1 MPFNIEDGVIVT
13 KTRELCDS
21 ILKEAAFADCRRRVD
36 AFLAD
41 QDAQALYQELN
52 EKGEALQHKQQ
63 MGQPLTDEEVNDFE
77 KRREEFF
84 GNPVARGF
92 IEARQEMHH
101 VQEKVTHY
109 VNKTFELGRMPE
121 ADDFQSCGH
130 GCNCHH

>member
-13 KTRELCDS
+13 KTRELCAS
-21 ILKEAAFADCRRRVD
+21 ILKEPAFDDCRRRVD

-52 EKGEALQHKQQ
+52 EKGEMLQHKQQ
-63 MGQPLTDEEVNDFE
+63 TGQSLSDEEVNDFE

>member
-13 KTRELCDS
+13 KTRELCAS
-21 ILKEAAFADCRRRVD
+21 ILKEPAFDDCRRRVD

-52 EKGEALQHKQQ
+52 EKGEMLQHKQQ
-63 MGQPLTDEEVNDFE
+63 TGQSLSDEEVNDFE

-109 VNKTFELGRMPE
+109 VNKTFELGRLPE

>member
-13 KTRELCDS
+13 KTRELCAS
-21 ILKEAAFADCRRRVD
+21 ILKEPAFDDCRRRVD

-52 EKGEALQHKQQ
+52 EKGEMLQHKQQ
-63 MGQPLTDEEVNDFE
+63 TGQTLTDEEVNDFE

-109 VNKTFELGRMPE
+109 VNKTFELGRLPE